1 MKKLA
6 SDPAETSAE
15 PTLNLYSPAMQRL
28 VEIAT
33 RVAPLDST
41 VMIVGESG
49 VGKERFA
56 RLIHRASARAA
67 AAFVAV
73 NCGAIPE
80 GLFES
85 ELFGHARG
93 AFTGSVHERQG
104 LFEAAD
110 GGTLLLDEA
119 GEVPLPM
126 QVKLLRVLQE
136 REVRRIG
143 ENRPRRVNVRLIAAT
158 NRNLAEDVAH
168 QRFRL
173 DLFYRLKVIE
183 LHIPPL
189 RERPDDLR
197 GLAHALLSMTA
208 RQMQRP
214 ITGYTTGCLDRML
227 RYLWPGNVRELENVV
242 ERACA
247 LARGPLIDLDDLPPE
262 IQQTHSLSLDAPPV
276 RCLREVEREYILA
289 ALEHNQGNKSRTA
302 AQLGIGVATLFR
314 KLQRYERN
322 GIKGSEPA
330 VSGGRR

>member
-1 MKKLA
+1 MKKSA
-6 SDPAETSAE
+6 SDPRGTGAE
-15 PTLNLYSPAMQRL
+15 PTLDVYGPAMQRL

-33 RVAPLDST
+33 RVAPLEST
-41 VMIVGESG
+41 VLIVGESG

-67 AAFVAV
+67 APFVAV
-73 NCGAIPE
+73 NCGAVPE

-93 AFTGSVHERQG
+93 AFTGSLHERQG

-119 GEVPLPM
+119 GDVPLPM

-143 ENRPRRVNVRLIAAT
+143 ENRSRRVSVRVIAAT
-158 NRNLAEDVAH
+158 NRNLAQDVAQ

-173 DLFYRLKVIE
+173 DLFYRLKVVE

-197 GLAHALLSMTA
+197 GLANALLSRIA

-247 LARGPLIDLDDLPPE
+247 LACGPLIDVDDLPPE
-262 IQQTHSLSLDAPPV
+262 LQQIHSLPLDTPPV
-276 RCLREVEREYILA
+276 RRLREVEREYILA
-289 ALEHNQGNKSRTA
+289 VLEHNHGNKSRTA

-314 KLQRYERN
+314 KLQRYSKE
-322 GIKGSEPA
+322 GIRGAQCAQSD
-330 VSGGRR
+330 GRR